1 MSTRR
6 QFLTASGT
14 LAIGPLFTAC
24 GDGESTDTEGSER
37 VFRHGVASGD
47 PLTDAVVIWTRI
59 TAEDD
64 APVAVEWE
72 MATDVALSDV
82 VAAGQIEAE
91 PARDFTV
98 KVDVRDLEPGTTYYY
113 RFRALG
119 QSSPLGRTRTVSSSV
134 ERLRAAVVS
143 CANYPF
149 GFFNV
154 YARIAARADLDLV
167 IHLGDYLYEYAE
179 GGYGP
184 GAAIGRASVPSN
196 ETTTLED
203 YRARHAQYK
212 GDPDL
217 REVHRQHPFVSVWDD
232 HEVANDAWKDGAQN
246 HDSSEGDYLGRRRA
260 AQQAYFEW
268 MPIRELEGEG
278 RVYRSFR
285 FGDLADLVMLDTRH
299 AGRTRQADDACD
311 LPDLASAE
319 RNLLGSDQE
328 GWFLDELSASQARG
342 ARWRLVGQQVMV
354 AQLMNP
360 ASSDPCALN
369 VDGWDGYAASR
380 ERFFDAIRENELDNV
395 VVLTG
400 DIHSSFACELARDP
414 FDPEGYDGATGAG
427 SLAVELVT
435 PAVTSPSI
443 EDLDTAK
450 TLGEVISQ
458 ASPHLKFVD
467 LFHRGYLLIDVT
479 PERLS
484 AEWYHVDT
492 IAEPSSEESL
502 ARAFEIRSGSATLVE
517 VDGATDERADAPE
530 LAPAP

>member
-24 GDGESTDTEGSER
+24 GDGESTSTEVSGR

-47 PLTDAVVIWTRI
+47 PLTDAVVIWTRV
-59 TAEDD
+59 TSEDD
-64 APVAVEWE
+64 SPVTVEWE
-72 MATDVALSDV
+72 MATDAELSDV
-82 VAAGQIEAE
+82 VAAGELDAE
-91 PARDFTV
+91 PSRDFTV
-98 KVDVRDLEPGTTYYY
+98 KIDVTGLEPGTTYYF

-119 QSSPLGRTRTVSSSV
+119 QSSPLGRTRTISASA

-167 IHLGDYLYEYAE
+167 IHLGDYFYEYAE
-179 GGYGP
+179 GVYGP
-184 GAAIGRASVPSN
+184 GAAIGRASVPEH

-203 YRARHAQYK
+203 YRARHAHYK

-217 REVHRQHPFVSVWDD
+217 QAVHQQHPFVPVWDD
-232 HEVANDAWKDGAQN
+232 HEVANDAWKEGAQN
-246 HDSSEGDYLGRRRA
+246 HDASEGDYLDRKRA
-260 AQQAYFEW
+260 AQRAYFEW
-268 MPIRELEGEG
+268 MPIRELDGEA

-285 FGDLADLVMLDTRH
+285 FGDLADLLMLDTRH
-299 AGRTRQADDACD
+299 DGRGRPADDACD
-311 LPDLASAE
+311 LADLASEE
-319 RNLLGSDQE
+319 RSLLGSEQE
-328 GWFLDELSASQARG
+328 RWFEDELVASQERG
-342 ARWRLVGQQVMV
+342 TRWRLVGQQVMV

-380 ERFFDAIRENELDNV
+380 ERFFDAITENELDNV

-414 FDPEGYDGATGAG
+414 FDPESYDPATGAG

-443 EDLDTAK
+443 EDLDTAT
-450 TLGEVISQ
+450 TLGQVISQ
-458 ASPHLKFVD
+458 SSPHLKFVD
-467 LFHRGYLLIDVT
+467 LFHRGYLLLDVT
-479 PERLS
+479 PERLR

-492 IAEPSSEESL
+492 IAAPSAAESL
-502 ARAFEIRSGSATLVE
+502 ARAFEVQSGRATLVE
-517 VDGATDERADAPE
+517 VEGAAEARDDAPE
-530 LAPAP
+530 LAP